1 MTVVGD
7 ALLKHG
13 YTLTHL
19 DQLTRRAVRQSRIHT
34 NDYASTYD
42 TAWSGIVEAL
52 YSADEPDE
60 FTLIYAGIAALKEDR
75 LQDWQSKGLDDGH
88 KGYRPQPGPNF
99 TKFWS
104 QSTVSHFPEDRI
116 IDHLAAVQV
125 LPQLSKEECDALLA
139 IAVHQHKDAAAKS
152 LGIGTTTLTRR
163 LRTGRELFRQ
173 WWHEGETPP
182 DYSGRTLRA
191 RAA

>member
-1 MTVVGD
+1 VTVIGD

-13 YTLTHL
+13 FTLTHL
-19 DQLTRRAVRQSRIHT
+19 DQLTRRAVRQSRVHT
-34 NDYASTYD
+34 NDYAGTYD

-60 FTLIYAGIAALKEDR
+60 TTLVYAGIAALKDDR
-75 LQDWQSKGLDDGH
+75 EQDWHSKGLLDGD
-88 KGYRPQPGPNF
+88 KTYRPQPGPNF
-99 TKFWS
+99 SKFWS

-139 IAVHQHKDAAAKS
+139 VAVHQHMDDAAKS
-152 LGIGTTTLTRR
+152 LGIGRSTLIRR
-163 LRTGRELFRQ
+163 LHTGRELFRR

-182 DYSGRTLRA
+182 DYSNRTLRP